1 MASGTLIA
9 ESVRIG
15 AALDAVPF
23 TATRIERVRADLSA
37 EQRANRLPETWTLVA
52 FEVADGEAARLAD
65 ALAGVLD
72 TPGWYADLHTVDESF
87 VVFAGRVFR
96 YPMGDQAGRAAAEAH
111 AREHGVPEPQ
121 IDWP

>member
-15 AALDAVPF
+15 AALDTIPF
-23 TATRIERVRADLSA
+23 TATRIERVCAELSPA
-37 EQRANRLPETWTLVA
+37 QRSNRLPEMWTLVGL
-52 FEVADGEAARLAD
+52 EVADGEAARLAD

-72 TPGWYADLHTVDESF
+72 TPGWYADLHTADRSF
-87 VVFAGRVFR
+87 VVFPGSVLA
-96 YPMGDQAGRAAAEAH
+96 YAHGDTAGRAKAEAY
-111 AREHGVPEPQ
+111 ARAHGVPDAQ

>member
-15 AALDAVPF
+15 AALDAIPF

-37 EQRANRLPETWTLVA
+37 EQRSNGLPEAWTLVA
-52 FEVADGEAARLAD
+52 FEVPDGEAARLAD
-65 ALAGVLD
+65 ALASVLD
-72 TPGWYADLHTVDESF
+72 TPGWYADLHTADRSF
-87 VVFAGRVFR
+87 VVFAGSVVA
-96 YPMGDQAGRAAAEAH
+96 YAQGDAAGRAKAAAY
-111 AREHGVPEPQ
+111 ARAHGVPDAQ

>member
-15 AALDAVPF
+15 AALDAFPF

-37 EQRANRLPETWTLVA
+37 EQRSNGLPEAWTLVA
-52 FEVADGEAARLAD
+52 FEVPDGEAARLAD
-65 ALAGVLD
+65 ALASVLD
-72 TPGWYADLHTVDESF
+72 TPGWYADLHTADRSF
-87 VVFAGRVFR
+87 VVFAGSVVA
-96 YPMGDQAGRAAAEAH
+96 YAQGDAAGRAKAAAY
-111 AREHGVPEPQ
+111 ARAHGVPDAQ

>member
-15 AALDAVPF
+15 AALDAIPF

-37 EQRANRLPETWTLVA
+37 EQRSNGLPEAWTLVA
-52 FEVADGEAARLAD
+52 FEVPDGEAARLAD

-72 TPGWYADLHTVDESF
+72 TPGWYADLHTADRSF
-87 VVFAGRVFR
+87 VVFAGSVVA
-96 YPMGDQAGRAAAEAH
+96 YAQGDAAGRAKAAAY
-111 AREHGVPEPQ
+111 ARAHGVPDDQ